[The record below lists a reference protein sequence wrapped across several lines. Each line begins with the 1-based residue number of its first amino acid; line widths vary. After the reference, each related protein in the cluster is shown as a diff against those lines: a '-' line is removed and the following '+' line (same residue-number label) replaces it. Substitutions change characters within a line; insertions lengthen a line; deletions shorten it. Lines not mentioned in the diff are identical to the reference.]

1 MKWNVK
7 LKVKSYIREW
17 SDQNVKTSYSNVDII
32 ILIKD
37 TICDIELNGKNVEE
51 VFYLIWE
58 LLFLYDGSKSK

>member
-58 LLFLYDGSKSK
+58 LLFL